1 MCAAVPQERTCP
13 TGRCTSCAPYTPA
26 TGAMRPA
33 KSGRGARSVYL
44 GGGAMPVE
52 HKVKADAGETVRL
65 PAAQSFTAKGDA
77 RDQEHP
83 DDRRGGQWFQGF
95 SI

>member
-1 MCAAVPQERTCP
+1 
-13 TGRCTSCAPYTPA
+13 
-26 TGAMRPA
+26 
-33 KSGRGARSVYL
+33 
-44 GGGAMPVE
+44 MPVE